1 MQISVIVFVVY
12 QTALFKRQ
20 SRYIRSTV
28 PENAEKEAQ
37 SLFVTEVI
45 LDFHVAVHNSNIRPE
60 LFFSCFIYYLKNR
73 RESPGKKN
81 IEISVAIWLSMFS
94 RENFPEDLVFF
105 SIDG

>member
-1 MQISVIVFVVY
+1 MVFVVY

-45 LDFHVAVHNSNIRPE
+45 LDLYVAVCNSNMRLE
-60 LFFSCFIYYLKNR
+60 FVFFCFIYYLKTKR
-73 RESPGKKN
+73 KSPGKKK
-81 IEISVAIWLSMFS
+81 V
-94 RENFPEDLVFF
+94 
-105 SIDG
+105 